1 MKVILCLC
9 FFLTLQKPM
18 ILFDF
23 NAQSE
28 LRNWVIV
35 DDVVMGGRSSGS
47 FSLTPEGHGLFK
59 GRVSLENNGGFSSV
73 RYRFDPKQVG
83 EFTKVKLRVKGDG
96 KSYQFRV
103 KSSAGDS
110 HSYVA
115 TFKTS
120 SAWST
125 VEIPFASMYPSFRG
139 QKLNMPNYPGQSME
153 EIAFLIAN
161 KTAENFALEIDRI
174 ELE

>member
-1 MKVILCLC
+1 
-9 FFLTLQKPM
+9 M

-28 LRNWVIV
+28 PGTWIVV
-35 DDVVMGGRSSGS
+35 DDVVMGGHSTGS

-73 RYRFDPKQVG
+73 RHRFAPKQVG

-96 KSYQFRV
+96 KTYQFRV
-103 KSSAGDS
+103 KSSVGDS
-110 HSYVA
+110 HAYVA
-115 TFKTS
+115 TFKTTP
-120 SAWST
+120 AWST
-125 VEIPFASMYPSFRG
+125 VEIPFNSMYPSFRG
-139 QKLNMPNYPGQSME
+139 QKLKIPNYPGQVME
-153 EIAFLIAN
+153 EIALLIAN
-161 KTAENFALEIDRI
+161 KTAETFVLEIDRI

>member
-1 MKVILCLC
+1 MV
-9 FFLTLQKPM
+9 
-18 ILFDF
+18 LFDF

-28 LRNWVIV
+28 PGNWVVV
-35 DDVVMGGRSSGS
+35 DDVVMGGRSNGS

-59 GRVSLENNGGFSSV
+59 GQISMENNGGFSSV
-73 RYRFDPKQVG
+73 RYRFDSKPVG
-83 EFTKVKLRVKGDG
+83 EFTNIKLRVKGDG

-110 HSYVA
+110 HAYIA
-115 TFKTS
+115 TFKTTA
-120 SAWST
+120 AWSK
-125 VEIPFASMYPSFRG
+125 VEIPFASMHPSFRG
-139 QKLNMPNYPGQSME
+139 RKLDIPYYPGQSME

-161 KTAENFALEIDRI
+161 KTAETFALEIDRI

>member
-1 MKVILCLC
+1 
-9 FFLTLQKPM
+9 M
-18 ILFDF
+18 ILFNF

-35 DDVVMGGRSSGS
+35 DDVVMGGRSTGS

-73 RYRFDPKQVG
+73 RHRFASKQVG

-96 KSYQFRV
+96 KSYQFRLR
-103 KSSAGDS
+103 SSTRDS
-110 HSYVA
+110 HAYVA
-115 TFKTS
+115 TFKTN

-125 VEIPFASMYPSFRG
+125 VKIPFAAMYPSFRG
-139 QKLNMPNYPGQSME
+139 QKLKLPNYPGQSME
-153 EIAFLIAN
+153 EIAFLIVY
-161 KTAENFALEIDRI
+161 KTAETFAMEIDRI

>member
-1 MKVILCLC
+1 
-9 FFLTLQKPM
+9 M
-18 ILFDF
+18 ILFEF
-23 NAQSE
+23 NTQSE
-28 LRNWVIV
+28 LHNWVIV

-47 FSLTPEGHGLFK
+47 FSLSPEGHGLFK
-59 GRVSLENNGGFSSV
+59 GRISLENNGGFSSV
-73 RYRFDPKQVG
+73 RNRFESKQVG
-83 EFTKVKLRVKGDG
+83 EFTKVKLRVKGDE

-103 KSSAGDS
+103 RSRAGDS
-110 HSYVA
+110 QAYVA

-139 QKLNMPNYPGQSME
+139 QKLELPNYPGQSME
-153 EIAFLIAN
+153 EIAFLIVY
-161 KTAENFALEIDRI
+161 KTAETFAMEIDRI

>member
-23 NAQSE
+23 NSQTDPG
-28 LRNWVIV
+28 NWMVV
-35 DDVVMGGRSSGS
+35 DDAVMGGRSTGS
-47 FSLTPEGHGLFK
+47 FSLSPEGHGLFK
-59 GRVSLENNGGFSSV
+59 GRVSTENNGGFSSV
-73 RYRFDPKQVG
+73 RHRFAPKQVG
-83 EFTKVKLRVKGDG
+83 DFTKVRLRVKGDG
-96 KSYQFRV
+96 KAYQFRLR
-103 KSSAGDS
+103 SSAGDS
-110 HSYVA
+110 HAYVA
-115 TFKTS
+115 TFETS
-120 SAWST
+120 ADWST

-139 QKLNMPNYPGQSME
+139 RKLEIPNYPGKVME

>member
-1 MKVILCLC
+1 
-9 FFLTLQKPM
+9 M
-18 ILFDF
+18 ILFNF

-28 LRNWVIV
+28 LSNWVIV
-35 DDVVMGGRSSGS
+35 DDVVMGGRSTGS

-59 GRVSLENNGGFSSV
+59 GRISLENNGGFSSV
-73 RYRFDPKQVG
+73 RHRFASNQVR

-103 KSSAGDS
+103 RSSAGDS
-110 HSYVA
+110 HAYVA
-115 TFKTS
+115 TFKTTE
-120 SAWST
+120 AWST
-125 VEIPFASMYPSFRG
+125 VEIPFATMYPSFRG
-139 QKLNMPNYPGQSME
+139 QKLGLPNYPGQVME

-161 KTAENFALEIDRI
+161 KTAETFALGIDRI

>member
-1 MKVILCLC
+1 
-9 FFLTLQKPM
+9 M

-28 LRNWVIV
+28 PSNWIV
-35 DDVVMGGRSSGS
+35 LDDVVMGGRSNGS

-59 GRVSLENNGGFSSV
+59 GHISTENNGGFSSV
-73 RYRFDPKQVG
+73 RHRFDSKSVG

-103 KSSAGDS
+103 KSSSGDS
-110 HSYVA
+110 HAYIA
-115 TFKTS
+115 TFKTT
-120 SAWST
+120 AVWST
-125 VEIPFASMYPSFRG
+125 VEIPFANMHPSFRG
-139 QKLNMPNYPGQSME
+139 RKLELPNYPGQSME
-153 EIAFLIAN
+153 EIGFLISDI
-161 KTAENFALEIDRI
+161 TADIFALEIDRI

>member
-1 MKVILCLC
+1 MKVILYLF

-28 LRNWVIV
+28 LSNWIVV
-35 DDVVMGGRSSGS
+35 DDLVMGGRSTGS
-47 FSLTPEGHGLFK
+47 FSLTPESHGLFK
-59 GRVSLENNGGFSSV
+59 GRVSLENSGGFSSV
-73 RYRFDPKQVG
+73 RHRFAPKQVG

-96 KSYQFRV
+96 KAYQFRI
-103 KSSAGDS
+103 KSSAGYS

-115 TFKTS
+115 TFETT

-139 QKLNMPNYPGQSME
+139 QKLNLPNYPGQVLE

-161 KTAENFALEIDRI
+161 KTEENFALEIDRI

>member
-1 MKVILCLC
+1 
-9 FFLTLQKPM
+9 M

-35 DDVVMGGRSSGS
+35 DDVVMGGRSTGS

-59 GRVSLENNGGFSSV
+59 GQISLENNGGFSSV
-73 RYRFDPKQVG
+73 HHQFDSKQVG
-83 EFTKVKLRVKGDG
+83 EFTKIKLRVKGDG

-110 HSYVA
+110 HAYVA
-115 TFKTS
+115 TFKTTA
-120 SAWST
+120 AWST

-139 QKLNMPNYPGQSME
+139 QKLELPNYPGQSME

-161 KTAENFALEIDRI
+161 KTAETFALEIDRI

>member
-1 MKVILCLC
+1 
-9 FFLTLQKPM
+9 M

-35 DDVVMGGRSSGS
+35 DDVVMGGRSTGS

-73 RYRFDPKQVG
+73 RHQFESKQVG
-83 EFTKVKLRVKGDG
+83 EFTKIKLRVKGDG
-96 KSYQFRV
+96 KSYQFRLR
-103 KSSAGDS
+103 SSAGDS
-110 HSYVA
+110 HAYVA

-139 QKLNMPNYPGQSME
+139 QKLELPNYPGQSME

-161 KTAENFALEIDRI
+161 KTAESFALEIDRI
-174 ELE
+174 DLE

>member
-1 MKVILCLC
+1 
-9 FFLTLQKPM
+9 M

-28 LRNWVIV
+28 LSNWIVV
-35 DDVVMGGRSSGS
+35 DDAVMGGRSTGS

-73 RYRFDPKQVG
+73 RHRFAPKQVG
-83 EFTKVKLRVKGDG
+83 EFTKVKLRVRGDG
-96 KSYQFRV
+96 KAYQFRV

-110 HSYVA
+110 HAYVA
-115 TFKTS
+115 TFKTTP
-120 SAWST
+120 AWST
-125 VEIPFASMYPSFRG
+125 MEIPFNSMYPSFRG
-139 QKLNMPNYPGQSME
+139 QKLKIPNYPGQVLE

-174 ELE
+174 EVE

>member
-1 MKVILCLC
+1 
-9 FFLTLQKPM
+9 M

-35 DDVVMGGRSSGS
+35 DDVVMGGHSTGS

-59 GRVSLENNGGFSSV
+59 GQISLENNGGFSSV
-73 RYRFDPKQVG
+73 RYRFDSKTVG

-103 KSSAGDS
+103 RSSAGDS
-110 HSYVA
+110 HAYVA
-115 TFKTS
+115 TFKT
-120 SAWST
+120 
-125 VEIPFASMYPSFRG
+125 
-139 QKLNMPNYPGQSME
+139 
-153 EIAFLIAN
+153 
-161 KTAENFALEIDRI
+161 TAA
-174 ELE
+174 

>member
-1 MKVILCLC
+1 
-9 FFLTLQKPM
+9 M

-23 NAQSE
+23 NSQTE
-28 LRNWVIV
+28 PGDWIVV
-35 DDVVMGGRSSGS
+35 DDAVMGGRSSGS
-47 FSLTPEGHGLFK
+47 FSLSPEGNGLFK

-73 RYRFDPKQVG
+73 RHRLAPKQVG

-96 KSYQFRV
+96 KAYQFRI

-110 HSYVA
+110 HAYVA
-115 TFKTS
+115 TFETTR
-120 SAWST
+120 AWST
-125 VEIPFASMYPSFRG
+125 VEIPFAGMYPSFRG
-139 QKLNMPNYPGQSME
+139 QKLKLPNYPGQVLE

>member
-1 MKVILCLC
+1 
-9 FFLTLQKPM
+9 M

-35 DDVVMGGRSSGS
+35 DDVVMGGRSTGS
-47 FSLTPEGHGLFK
+47 FSLTPEGHGLFE
-59 GRVSLENNGGFSSV
+59 GQISLENNGGFSSV
-73 RYRFDPKQVG
+73 RHRFDSKQVG
-83 EFTKVKLRVKGDG
+83 EFTKIKLRVKGDG

-103 KSSAGDS
+103 KSSAGDP
-110 HSYVA
+110 HAYVA
-115 TFKTS
+115 TFKTN

-125 VEIPFASMYPSFRG
+125 VEIPFATMYTSFRG
-139 QKLNMPNYPGQSME
+139 RKLELPNYPGQSME

-161 KTAENFALEIDRI
+161 KTAETFALEIDRI